1 MRKLILNNFALQN
14 DGMYSGKITFGDYL
28 QLIEDRSSITIPEL
42 SEAEKTIAKGEAEA
56 FNENK
61 NIKKI
66 SDYQV
71 TLQMKKIENIEIDGK
86 KLTIYYDEIEL
97 LDGAFE
103 TLVVSGLDERFTSNL
118 LNMTICILT
127 TN

>member
-1 MRKLILNNFALQN
+1 MKKLILNNFALQN

-28 QLIEDRSSITIPEL
+28 LLIEDRSCITIPEL

-103 TLVVSGLDERFTSNL
+103 TLVVSGLDERFMASL